1 MKNQIITQKKENNML
16 IIPIIPKE
24 ELDGFEVKLDSLTP
38 EMGFYLINVFN
49 SMSAKSLTPSD
60 IAFDIYVTRSDNTP
74 LIRLFACSVIQN
86 IVTSERYC
94 NIMVNNNRYVDLH
107 GIDFDPSNANALQ
120 KNFTTVYLTSTAPS
134 STGKKFMF
142 GGLQIST
149 TGNFDPSMEESWGLE
164 CINIEILR

>member
-1 MKNQIITQKKENNML
+1 MI
-16 IIPIIPKE
+16 IIPIMPKE
-24 ELDGFEVKLDSLTP
+24 KLDGFEVKLSAITK
-38 EMGFYLINVFN
+38 EMAFYLVNVFN
-49 SMSAKSLTPSD
+49 NMSAKSLTPSD

-94 NIMVNNNRYVDLH
+94 NIMVSDNKYVDLH
-107 GIDFDPSNANALQ
+107 RINFDPSANGLQ
-120 KNFTTVYLTSTAPS
+120 RNFTTVYLTSTSPS

-142 GGLQIST
+142 GGLQLTT

>member
-1 MKNQIITQKKENNML
+1 MI

-24 ELDGFEVKLDSLTP
+24 KLDGFEVKFSAITK
-38 EMGFYLINVFN
+38 EMAFYLASVFN
-49 SMSAKSLTPSD
+49 NISAKSLTPSD

-94 NIMVNNNRYVDLH
+94 NIMVSDNKYVDLH

-120 KNFTTVYLTSTAPS
+120 RNFTTVYLTSTSPS

-149 TGNFDPSMEESWGLE
+149 TGNFDPSMEEFWGLE

>member
-1 MKNQIITQKKENNML
+1 ML

-24 ELDGFEVKLDSLTP
+24 ELDGFEVKLDSLAP
-38 EMGFYLINVFN
+38 RMGFYLTNVFN
-49 SMSAKSLTPSD
+49 SMLAKSLTPSD

-86 IVTSERYC
+86 IVSSKRYC
-94 NIMVNNNRYVDLH
+94 NIMVSDNKYVDLH
-107 GIDFDPSNANALQ
+107 GIDFGPSNANALQ
-120 KNFTTVYLTSTAPS
+120 RNFTTVYLTSTAPS

-149 TGNFDPSMEESWGLE
+149 IGNFDPSMEESWGLE
-164 CINIEILR
+164 CINIQILR

>member
-1 MKNQIITQKKENNML
+1 MI
-16 IIPIIPKE
+16 IIPIRPKE
-24 ELDGFEVKLDSLTP
+24 KLDGFEVKFSAITK
-38 EMGFYLINVFN
+38 EMAFYLTGVFN

-60 IAFDIYVTRSDNTP
+60 IAFDIYVARGDNTP
-74 LIRLFACSVIQN
+74 LVRLFACSVIQN
-86 IVTSERYC
+86 IAEVTTRYC
-94 NIMVNNNRYVDLH
+94 NIMVSNNKYVDLH
-107 GIDFDPSNANALQ
+107 DIDFDPSKANDLPR
-120 KNFTTVYLTSTAPS
+120 NFTTVCLTSISPS

>member
-1 MKNQIITQKKENNML
+1 M
-16 IIPIIPKE
+16 PKDK
-24 ELDGFEVKLDSLTP
+24 LDGFEVKFSAIT
-38 EMGFYLINVFN
+38 EKMAFYLTKVFN
-49 SMSAKSLTPSD
+49 STSAKSLTPSD

-94 NIMVNNNRYVDLH
+94 NIMVSDNKYVDLH
-107 GIDFDPSNANALQ
+107 GIDFDPSNANALK
-120 KNFTTVYLTSTAPS
+120 KNFTTVYLTSTSPS

-142 GGLQIST
+142 GGLQLTT
-149 TGNFDPSMEESWGLE
+149 TGNFDPSMKESWGLE

>member
-1 MKNQIITQKKENNML
+1 MI

-24 ELDGFEVKLDSLTP
+24 KLDGFEVKFSAITK
-38 EMGFYLINVFN
+38 EMAFYFIGVFN

-94 NIMVNNNRYVDLH
+94 NIMVSDNRYVDLH
-107 GIDFDPSNANALQ
+107 GIDLNPSNADALQ
-120 KNFTTVYLTSTAPS
+120 RNFTTVYLTSTAPS
-134 STGKKFMF
+134 STGTKFMF

-149 TGNFDPSMEESWGLE
+149 TADFDPSKEESWGLK
-164 CINIEILR
+164 CINIKILR

>member
-1 MKNQIITQKKENNML
+1 M
-16 IIPIIPKE
+16 PKD
-24 ELDGFEVKLDSLTP
+24 ELNGFEVKFSAITK
-38 EMGFYLINVFN
+38 EMAFYLANVFN
-49 SMSAKSLTPSD
+49 SMSTKSLTPSD
-60 IAFDIYVTRSDNTP
+60 IAFDIYITKMDNTP

-86 IVTSERYC
+86 IITSERYC
-94 NIMVNNNRYVDLH
+94 NIMVSDNKYVDLH
-107 GIDFDPSNANALQ
+107 GINFNPSNANDLPR
-120 KNFTTVYLTSTAPS
+120 NFTTVYLVSTSPS

>member
-1 MKNQIITQKKENNML
+1 M
-16 IIPIIPKE
+16 PKDKS
-24 ELDGFEVKLDSLTP
+24 DGFEIKFSAITK
-38 EMGFYLINVFN
+38 EMAFYLTNVFN
-49 SMSAKSLTPSD
+49 RISAKSLTPSD
-60 IAFDIYVTRSDNTP
+60 IAFDIYVSRNDDTP

-94 NIMVNNNRYVDLH
+94 NIMVSDNKYVNLH
-107 GIDFDPSNANALQ
+107 DIDFDPSYANAL
-120 KNFTTVYLTSTAPS
+120 KRNFTTVYLTSTSPS

>member
-1 MKNQIITQKKENNML
+1 M
-16 IIPIIPKE
+16 PKE
-24 ELDGFEVKLDSLTP
+24 KLDGFEVKLNNVTK
-38 EMGFYLINVFN
+38 ETAFYLLNVFN

-74 LIRLFACSVIQN
+74 LVRLFACSVIQN

-94 NIMVNNNRYVDLH
+94 NIMVSGNRYVDLH
-107 GIDFDPSNANALQ
+107 GIDLDPSNANGLQ
-120 KNFTTVYLTSTAPS
+120 RNFTTVYLSPS

-142 GGLQIST
+142 GGLQLTT
-149 TGNFDPSMEESWGLE
+149 TGNFDPSMPESWGLE

>member
-1 MKNQIITQKKENNML
+1 MI
-16 IIPIIPKE
+16 IIPIMPKD
-24 ELDGFEVKLDSLTP
+24 ELDGFEVKLDNVTK
-38 EMGFYLINVFN
+38 ETAFYLLNVFN
-49 SMSAKSLTPSD
+49 NMSAKSLTPSD

-74 LIRLFACSVIQN
+74 LVRLFACSIIQN

-94 NIMVNNNRYVDLH
+94 NIMVSDNKYVDLH

-120 KNFTTVYLTSTAPS
+120 RNFTTVYLTSTSPS
-134 STGKKFMF
+134 SIGKKFMF
-142 GGLQIST
+142 GGLQLTT

>member
-1 MKNQIITQKKENNML
+1 M
-16 IIPIIPKE
+16 PKDN
-24 ELDGFEVKLDSLTP
+24 LDGFEVKFSAITK
-38 EMGFYLINVFN
+38 EMAFYLVNVFN
-49 SMSAKSLTPSD
+49 SMSAKSLIPSN

-94 NIMVNNNRYVDLH
+94 NIMVSGHRYVDLH
-107 GIDFDPSNANALQ
+107 SIDFDPSKASALQ
-120 KNFTTVYLTSTAPS
+120 RNFTTVYLTSTAPS

>member
-1 MKNQIITQKKENNML
+1 MI
-16 IIPIIPKE
+16 IIPIMPKDK
-24 ELDGFEVKLDSLTP
+24 LDGFEIKFSAITK
-38 EMGFYLINVFN
+38 EMAFYLVNVFN
-49 SMSAKSLTPSD
+49 NMSAKSLTPSD

-94 NIMVNNNRYVDLH
+94 NIMVSNNKYVDLH
-107 GIDFDPSNANALQ
+107 SINFNPSNANALQ
-120 KNFTTVYLTSTAPS
+120 RNFTTVYLTSTSSS

-149 TGNFDPSMEESWGLE
+149 TGNFDPDIKESWGLE

>member
-1 MKNQIITQKKENNML
+1 M
-16 IIPIIPKE
+16 PKD
-24 ELDGFEVKLDSLTP
+24 ELDGFEIRFSAITEK
-38 EMGFYLINVFN
+38 MAFYLVNVFN
-49 SMSAKSLTPSD
+49 SVSAKSLTPSN

-86 IVTSERYC
+86 IVTSKRYC
-94 NIMVNNNRYVDLH
+94 NIMVSDNKYVDLH
-107 GIDFDPSNANALQ
+107 SINLKPSNANDLRR
-120 KNFTTVYLTSTAPS
+120 NFTTVYLTSTSPS

>member
-1 MKNQIITQKKENNML
+1 M
-16 IIPIIPKE
+16 PKDK
-24 ELDGFEVKLDSLTP
+24 LDGFEIKFSAITK
-38 EMGFYLINVFN
+38 EMAFYLANVFN
-49 SMSAKSLTPSD
+49 STSAKSLTPSD
-60 IAFDIYVTRSDNTP
+60 IAFDIYVTRGDNTP

-94 NIMVNNNRYVDLH
+94 NIMVSDNKYIDLH
-107 GIDFDPSNANALQ
+107 SIDFDPSYANDLQ
-120 KNFTTVYLTSTAPS
+120 RNFTTVYLTSTSSS

-149 TGNFDPSMEESWGLE
+149 TGNFDPSMEESWGLK

>member
-1 MKNQIITQKKENNML
+1 MPKN
-16 IIPIIPKE
+16 
-24 ELDGFEVKLDSLTP
+24 ELDGFEVKFSAIT
-38 EMGFYLINVFN
+38 EKMAFYLTRVFN
-49 SMSAKSLTPSD
+49 STSAKSLTPSD

-86 IVTSERYC
+86 IVILKRYC
-94 NIMVNNNRYVDLH
+94 NIMVSDNKYVDLH
-107 GIDFDPSNANALQ
+107 GIDFDPSNADAL
-120 KNFTTVYLTSTAPS
+120 KRNFTTVYLTSTSPS

-149 TGNFDPSMEESWGLE
+149 IGNFFDPSMEKSWGLE

>member
-1 MKNQIITQKKENNML
+1 M
-16 IIPIIPKE
+16 PKDK
-24 ELDGFEVKLDSLTP
+24 LDGFEVKFSAITK
-38 EMGFYLINVFN
+38 EMAFYLANVFN
-49 SMSAKSLTPSD
+49 SVSAKSLTPSD

-86 IVTSERYC
+86 IVISERYC
-94 NIMVNNNRYVDLH
+94 NIMVSDNKYVDLH
-107 GIDFDPSNANALQ
+107 SIDFDPSNANAL
-120 KNFTTVYLTSTAPS
+120 KRNFTTVYLSPS

-149 TGNFDPSMEESWGLE
+149 TGNFDPSMEESWGLK

>member
-1 MKNQIITQKKENNML
+1 M
-16 IIPIIPKE
+16 PKE
-24 ELDGFEVKLDSLTP
+24 ELDGFEVKLDNVTK
-38 EMGFYLINVFN
+38 ETAFYLLNVFN
-49 SMSAKSLTPSD
+49 NMSAKSLTPSD

-74 LIRLFACSVIQN
+74 LVRLFACSIIQN

-94 NIMVNNNRYVDLH
+94 NIMVSDNKYVDLH
-107 GIDFDPSNANALQ
+107 SIDFDPSNANGLQ
-120 KNFTTVYLTSTAPS
+120 RNFTTVYLTSTAPS

-142 GGLQIST
+142 GGLQLTT